1 MEHLF
6 SGGFC
11 HGEWTA
17 LLGLLYALPVLGVY
31 ARTWFHPHTTKDKA

>member
-1 MEHLF
+1 LEHLLN
-6 SGGFC
+6 C

-31 ARTWFHPHTTKDKA
+31 ARAWFPTHNHEDQKE